1 MPAKRRRIPAQWN
14 PFGESAL
21 GSPWNEMPAD
31 VASIN
36 ETAFRKLLS
45 ELDQVRRGGRSSI
58 VVTGEPGSGKTH
70 LLGRLRR
77 TIAQDVAYIYVR
89 CNASA
94 ATLWRHVQAAVAADL
109 LKQEA
114 GEPSRLQSILR
125 RDPGRVDNMRG
136 LSLRRALHC
145 YAEGRHVHAASA
157 WLGGE
162 ALPDSD
168 LDALGIGTEK
178 DDEDRS
184 RETEARKVVNGLLN
198 FLAPDPTLL
207 CFDQVEALET
217 YRGDRDGFH
226 TMGALIAEL
235 YHEHGHLLM
244 VSCIVSDF
252 EHVFE
257 QLANKP
263 DRDRWRENQI
273 TLRPIDWNDAVRLVK
288 GRLDSSPELAA
299 SRREHPEDPLYP
311 LHAEDL
317 KPLFETT
324 GLCLPRT
331 LIQTCK
337 TRFESL
343 FGDDAVQ
350 RPPKLSRENFL
361 QQEYEKNL
369 KQARNI
375 VGRQGGDKTL
385 SESLPWLLQ
394 NSGCSPIGQDRERSQ
409 YANLAFRGESGDFAV
424 SLCYSGGIE
433 LTNRLKRIERLWKP
447 QALALKI
454 LRDASV
460 KPGAKGAELLATI
473 KARGAKEI
481 HPLPEALAALQAIHN
496 MIAMARSGDLRQDGQ
511 GIGEAEVMQW
521 SLANLPPQLEQL
533 LDDLTGRSGAEP
545 TDDDPTLEKLAALL
559 AERKVMEAEAAAI
572 ELKLNPEEVSACARR
587 HPMRFGL
594 LAGPPLVL
602 FQAIEGPARETS
614 HA

>member
-1 MPAKRRRIPAQWN
+1 M
-14 PFGESAL
+14 
-21 GSPWNEMPAD
+21 
-31 VASIN
+31 
-36 ETAFRKLLS
+36 
-45 ELDQVRRGGRSSI
+45 
-58 VVTGEPGSGKTH
+58 
-70 LLGRLRR
+70 
-77 TIAQDVAYIYVR
+77 
-89 CNASA
+89 
-94 ATLWRHVQAAVAADL
+94 
-109 LKQEA
+109 
-114 GEPSRLQSILR
+114 
-125 RDPGRVDNMRG
+125 
-136 LSLRRALHC
+136 
-145 YAEGRHVHAASA
+145 
-157 WLGGE
+157 
-162 ALPDSD
+162 
-168 LDALGIGTEK
+168 
-178 DDEDRS
+178 
-184 RETEARKVVNGLLN
+184 
-198 FLAPDPTLL
+198 
-207 CFDQVEALET
+207 
-217 YRGDRDGFH
+217 
-226 TMGALIAEL
+226 
-235 YHEHGHLLM
+235 
-244 VSCIVSDF
+244 
-252 EHVFE
+252 
-257 QLANKP
+257 
-263 DRDRWRENQI
+263 
-273 TLRPIDWNDAVRLVK
+273 
-288 GRLDSSPELAA
+288 
-299 SRREHPEDPLYP
+299 
-311 LHAEDL
+311 
-317 KPLFETT
+317 
-324 GLCLPRT
+324 CLPRT